1 MSSELYIQ
9 TEQFMLFMHNASVH
23 AYDHTQARQHMLAG
37 IMPATAVQ
45 LVLGKCMLIAQ
56 CTQVHVC
63 VLWNCWSLLL
73 ACFEHQSQE
82 LCE

>member
-1 MSSELYIQ
+1 
-9 TEQFMLFMHNASVH
+9 MH
-23 AYDHTQARQHMLAG
+23 DHTQARQHMLAG